1 MNDTIKLGEEMPARE
16 VNGDDAQKE
25 TLSHATTPVELKN
38 NDDVKDEV
46 KVEEQKISEE
56 TIDDDIAKKSLIDDS
71 LKGTALLKSLLS
83 TSTASLVPVVE
94 KMITTTEVTDEK
106 LNLKKILYQPD
117 KEKDDQKESEI
128 SAQHG
133 LQTNTND
140 MPADE
145 DDRRLVIDISDEE
158 KDVTGNRKN
167 NENIFLQNS
176 SQLDENRVLRRI
188 RPSNLEMGLP
198 LMRPITRHQ
207 IRSQSE

>member
-16 VNGDDAQKE
+16 VDGDGAQKE
-25 TLSHATTPVELKN
+25 SLSHATTPAELKN
-38 NDDVKDEV
+38 NDVKDEV

-128 SAQHG
+128 SAQNG
-133 LQTNTND
+133 LQTNTNE

-188 RPSNLEMGLP
+188 RPSNLEMSLP